1 MLDEIVHAK
10 RPRRLPLVL
19 SRYEVKALL
28 KALLNALQGVKWM
41 MGSLLYGAGLRLLVC
56 LRLRVKDLD
65 CEAHHIVVREG
76 KGNTERVT
84 RLPTVVKVPLLA
96 HLES

>member
-28 KALLNALQGVKWM
+28 KALQGVKWM